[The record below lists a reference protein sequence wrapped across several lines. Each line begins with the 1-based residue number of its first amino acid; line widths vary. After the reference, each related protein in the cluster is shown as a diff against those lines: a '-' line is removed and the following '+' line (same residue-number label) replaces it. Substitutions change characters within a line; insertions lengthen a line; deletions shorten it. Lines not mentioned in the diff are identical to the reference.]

1 MPCKSRL
8 VRWLAA
14 AKALSRSLRSAGP
27 FDEACRSI
35 AYRAAPPILG
45 RWFLSKLK
53 DEGLLAAPDESVLVC
68 AGVPQST
75 CVVLSG
81 AVDRA
86 MVSCYS
92 SNRLM
97 QAEAFEEQLLGAGA
111 GLGLGLGLGLGSGL
125 GLGLANPN
133 PNPNPPGACRR
144 RRSRSRC

>member
-1 MPCKSRL
+1 VQIPPCAVASCGEGPL
-8 VRWLAA
+8 EE
-14 AKALSRSLRSAGP
+14 P

-97 QAEAFEEQLLGAGA
+97 QAEAFEEQLLGLGS
-111 GLGLGLGLGLGSGL
+111 GLGLGLGLGL
-125 GLGLANPN
+125 ANPI